1 MTTRRSLTFA
11 CFLTVAATFVPSAG
25 GAPPPRGEKNRPF
38 TLETLAGKAASL
50 DSFTKSGP
58 VVLLVLRGYPG
69 YQCPLCTAQVR
80 DYVTQA
86 KAFAER
92 GASVV
97 MIYPGPAANLRK
109 YADEF
114 ISGHTLPANFTL
126 LVDPDYAF
134 TESYGLRWKA
144 DGETAYPTTLVIDK
158 SGTIRYAL
166 VSKSH
171 GGRSKAANV
180 LRELETLK

>member
-1 MTTRRSLTFA
+1 MTNYPIRSIA
-11 CFLTVAATFVPSAG
+11 CLLLSSVIIPIASA
-25 GAPPPRGEKNRPF
+25 APPVQGDKAKPF
-38 TLETLAGKAASL
+38 ALKTIDGKSVALESL
-50 DSFTKSGP
+50 TKSGP

-80 DYVTQA
+80 DFTA
-86 KAFAER
+86 RGKAFVDR

-97 MIYPGPAANLRK
+97 LIYPGPANDLQK
-109 YADEF
+109 YAREF
-114 ISGHTLPANFTL
+114 VSGQSLPANFTF
-126 LVDPDYAF
+126 LVDPDFDF

-158 SGTIRYAL
+158 SGTIRFVR

-171 GGRSKAANV
+171 GGRTKAADI
-180 LRELETLK
+180 LKEIDALN